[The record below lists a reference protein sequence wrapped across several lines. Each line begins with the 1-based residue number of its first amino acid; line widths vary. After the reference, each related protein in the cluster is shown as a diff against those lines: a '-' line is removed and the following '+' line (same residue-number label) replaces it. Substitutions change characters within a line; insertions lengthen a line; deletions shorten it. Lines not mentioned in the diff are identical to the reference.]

1 MNPKDFANS
10 ERVNEIKS
18 HWLQLKPA
26 HKAAISIAALTLIW
40 MLSGVFSFD
49 FGGDVAPTVA
59 HKTPRVQVF
68 ASKAVQ
74 HTRTVAVYGQVK
86 ADRAVGL
93 LSKFDATVAD
103 VQVPKGSLVK
113 EGDVIVRFESEG
125 RAERLAEAEARLI
138 QAEISFDAASKL
150 GKEGFR
156 SKINTAGAKA
166 DLEAAMAAV
175 ASAKSNFDNVTIRA
189 PFSGIVDSIPV
200 EVGDMVSKGKMA
212 ARIIDISRLKV
223 TAEVAERDAGNVTVG
238 GASKIN
244 LMDGRT
250 FDGVVSYVSR
260 ASNTAT
266 RTYTVE
272 VSVDVPDMSV
282 GEGLTTE
289 LILPMETVQA
299 HMISPAILTLNDDGQ
314 LGIKTVSSD
323 NVVMFYP
330 VAMVSDTRSGIWISG
345 LNDEE
350 NFIVVG
356 QEFVQV
362 GQKVEAIPAVLPSE
376 ITNGKVEGM

>member
-1 MNPKDFANS
+1 MNPKDFASN

-18 HWLQLKPA
+18 HWMQLKPA

-40 MLSGVFSFD
+40 MLSGIFSFD
-49 FGGDVAPTVA
+49 LGGDVTPTVT
-59 HKTPRVQVF
+59 HQTPRVQVY
-68 ASKAVQ
+68 ASKAIQ

-86 ADRAVGL
+86 ADRAVSL

-103 VQVPKGSLVK
+103 VQVPKGSMVK
-113 EGDVIVRFESEG
+113 EGDVIIRFQSEG
-125 RAERLAEAEARLI
+125 RAERLAEAEARLL

-175 ASAKSNFDNVTIRA
+175 ATAKSNFDNATIRA

-200 EVGDMVSKGKMA
+200 EVGDVVTKGRVA
-212 ARIIDISRLKV
+212 ARIIDITRLKV
-223 TAEVAERDAGNVTVG
+223 TAEVAERDAGNIAVG
-238 GASKIN
+238 GTSNVN
-244 LMDGRT
+244 LMDKRT
-250 FDGVVSYVSR
+250 LDGVVTYVSR
-260 ASNTAT
+260 ASSEST

-282 GEGLTTE
+282 AEGLTAE
-289 LILPMETVQA
+289 LVLPMETVSA
-299 HMISPAILTLNDDGQ
+299 HIVSPAILTLNDDGQ
-314 LGIKTVSSD
+314 LGVKTVSDD
-323 NVVMFYP
+323 NLVMFYP
-330 VAMVSDTRSGIWISG
+330 VKMVSDTRNGIWISG
-345 LNDEE
+345 IGEVA

-362 GQKVEAIPAVLPSE
+362 GQKVEAIPMLSPAE
-376 ITNGKVEGM
+376 MTNGKVEGM